1 MRTNFL
7 PLCMPAYRVHDVIM
21 HSHLLRLSAAAA
33 GAAPALQTVE
43 WNGMR
48 TEDDAGRNRNA
59 VAKCQS
65 PKASVRAVCHIVW
78 PDPGGPSWS
87 MDNLASDSRRT
98 WWHALGLGWSS
109 SSSASRQEG
118 GVGQGKKHQQKQQQQ
133 QQLQST
139 TISYC
144 WQKFVK
150 ICIANF

>member
-21 HSHLLRLSAAAA
+21 HSHLLRLSAA
-33 GAAPALQTVE
+33 GAAPALQTVHTME
-43 WNGMR
+43 RERRTTQDAIEMRWPSANRRRRLFVLCATSSGRVRVARLGRWIIWQAIHAVRGGMPLALVGHR
-48 TEDDAGRNRNA
+48 RRRRRDRMGGGRN
-59 VAKCQS
+59 
-65 PKASVRAVCHIVW
+65 
-78 PDPGGPSWS
+78 
-87 MDNLASDSRRT
+87 
-98 WWHALGLGWSS
+98 
-109 SSSASRQEG
+109 
-118 GVGQGKKHQQKQQQQ
+118 QQKQQQ

>member
-1 MRTNFL
+1 MRTNLL
-7 PLCMPAYRVHDVIM
+7 PLCMPPYREHDVIM

-33 GAAPALQTVE
+33 AALQTV
-43 WNGMR
+43 R
-48 TEDDAGRNRNA
+48 AEDDAGRYRNA

-65 PKASVRAVCHIVW
+65 PKASVRAVCNVVW
-78 PDPGGPSWS
+78 PIRGRSRGRSGPSWS

-109 SSSASRQEG
+109 SSRQERR
-118 GVGQGKKHQQKQQQQ
+118 QGKRHQQKQKQQKQ